1 MSGRIN
7 NNLKEQIAD
16 ANDIVEVINEYIP
29 LKKSGKNFKACC
41 PFHNEKTPSFFVSQE
56 KQFYHCFGCKA
67 SGDVFSFVM
76 KYEEM
81 DFFSALTKLAERVNI
96 SITYSHSSES
106 EGQKDR
112 LYKVNEDVCKYY
124 FKILEDKLSGRIRQY
139 LSDRGIDVKPQRNFK
154 LGYAPDSWDALQ
166 RWAKTRAI
174 DAEDLLSLGLIIKR
188 EGKSGYYDRFRK
200 RIMIP
205 IFSVT
210 GRVTGFGGRVID
222 NSAVKYMNSPES
234 PLFNKGNILYGLNY
248 SRDDVSKNDCAIV
261 VEGYFDFLALYS
273 AGVKNVVASLGTS
286 FTESHVNLIKRYTD
300 NVVMAYDSDT
310 AGQKASLRALEIFL
324 SNDMYVK
331 VLVLPRGE
339 DPDSF
344 LRKKGIDAL
353 KKEIDNAV
361 DIMDFQ
367 FSLLAEEHDIST
379 DGGRVKIAGSIIET
393 INKIPSS
400 IRRDIYLKRFSEK
413 LGVDERMFREELGRK
428 VVPSIK
434 RKEEKNVSKV
444 PRVSAKD
451 LLLKLSLEDLQCA
464 KLLIDNNLGVLFQDR
479 EQLLL
484 AKYIVKYAEGG
495 KRFSPVLLAGAER
508 DSIVSYA
515 ASVSMQQSHPEMDK
529 VKAANDCIRK
539 IENNLLN
546 EKIKKIE
553 NEIKLAEKDGN
564 FHKVP
569 DLLKEIQGLKKSS
582 PGCER

>member
-1 MSGRIN
+1 
-7 NNLKEQIAD
+7 
-16 ANDIVEVINEYIP
+16 
-29 LKKSGKNFKACC
+29 
-41 PFHNEKTPSFFVSQE
+41 
-56 KQFYHCFGCKA
+56 
-67 SGDVFSFVM
+67 
-76 KYEEM
+76 
-81 DFFSALTKLAERVNI
+81 
-96 SITYSHSSES
+96 
-106 EGQKDR
+106 
-112 LYKVNEDVCKYY
+112 
-124 FKILEDKLSGRIRQY
+124 
-139 LSDRGIDVKPQRNFK
+139 
-154 LGYAPDSWDALQ
+154 
-166 RWAKTRAI
+166 
-174 DAEDLLSLGLIIKR
+174 
-188 EGKSGYYDRFRK
+188 
-200 RIMIP
+200 
-205 IFSVT
+205 
-210 GRVTGFGGRVID
+210 
-222 NSAVKYMNSPES
+222 
-234 PLFNKGNILYGLNY
+234 
-248 SRDDVSKNDCAIV
+248 
-261 VEGYFDFLALYS
+261 
-273 AGVKNVVASLGTS
+273 
-286 FTESHVNLIKRYTD
+286 
-300 NVVMAYDSDT
+300 
-310 AGQKASLRALEIFL
+310 
-324 SNDMYVK
+324 
-331 VLVLPRGE
+331 
-339 DPDSF
+339 
-344 LRKKGIDAL
+344 
-353 KKEIDNAV
+353 
-361 DIMDFQ
+361 
-367 FSLLAEEHDIST
+367 EHDIST

-539 IENNLLN
+539 IENNLLK

-569 DLLKEIQGLKKSS
+569 DLLKEIQDLKKSS
-582 PGCER
+582 LGCER

>member
-56 KQFYHCFGCKA
+56 KQFYHCFGCKS
-67 SGDVFSFVM
+67 SGDLFSFVM

-96 SITYSHSSES
+96 PITYSHSSES

-124 FKILEDKLSGRIRQY
+124 LKILEDKLSGRIRQY

-286 FTESHVNLIKRYTD
+286 FTESHVNLLKRYTD

-344 LRKKGIDAL
+344 LRKKGIGAL

-434 RKEEKNVSKV
+434 RKEEKKVSKV

-464 KLLIDNNLGVLFQDR
+464 KLLIDHDLRVLFQDR
-479 EQLLL
+479 EQFLL